1 MSELMGLIVERKI
14 KPIVFL
20 IEKTCDYKKSKAME
34 QLLEQ
39 MEKLYLQSKIYCE
52 YQFMFLTFSEATLV
66 HSDRFINLRDFCS
79 RKVLKQSQVD
89 VSGLL
94 DVLDANMTL
103 DKFRGWST
111 YYLPHVILLS
121 DGSSEYVNFEHL
133 DSIFENN
140 EVLKTA
146 RRCVVSLGK
155 PSEKTNKFFS
165 QFVRTSNELLIID
178 ERRLASKSTIKG
190 IAKSI
195 FDKTKDDKEEIERDF
210 VRGDFFKSH
219 LFEDIVSEDPL
230 EEDD

>member
-34 QLLEQ
+34 QLLVQ

-94 DVLDANMTL
+94 DVLDANLTL

-121 DGSSEYVNFEHL
+121 AGSSEYVNYENL
-133 DSIFENN
+133 NSIIENN
-140 EVLKTA
+140 ALLKKA
-146 RRCVVSLGK
+146 RRCVVSFGR
-155 PSEKTNKFFS
+155 PSENTNEFFS
-165 QFVRTSNELLIID
+165 QFAGTSNELMVVD
-178 ERRLASKSTIKG
+178 EGKLSPKSTVKG

-195 FDKTKDDKEEIERDF
+195 FDVTKDDTEEIERYSNCY
-210 VRGDFFKSH
+210 DFFEKH
-219 LFEDIVSEDPL
+219 FADIVCEDPP
-230 EEDD
+230 EED

>member
-52 YQFMFLTFSEATLV
+52 YQFMFLTFSEATLI

-79 RKVLKQSQVD
+79 HKVLKQSQVD

-94 DVLDANMTL
+94 DVLDANMTF

-121 DGSSEYVNFEHL
+121 DGSSEYVNYENL
-133 DSIFENN
+133 NSIIENN
-140 EVLKTA
+140 ALLKKA
-146 RRCVVSLGK
+146 RRCVVSFGR
-155 PSEKTNKFFS
+155 PSENTNEFFS
-165 QFVRTSNELLIID
+165 QFAGTSNELMVVD
-178 ERRLASKSTIKG
+178 EGKLSPKSTVKG

-195 FDKTKDDKEEIERDF
+195 FDVTKDDTEEIERYSNCY
-210 VRGDFFKSH
+210 DFFEKD
-219 LFEDIVSEDPL
+219 FADIVCEDPP
-230 EEDD
+230 EED